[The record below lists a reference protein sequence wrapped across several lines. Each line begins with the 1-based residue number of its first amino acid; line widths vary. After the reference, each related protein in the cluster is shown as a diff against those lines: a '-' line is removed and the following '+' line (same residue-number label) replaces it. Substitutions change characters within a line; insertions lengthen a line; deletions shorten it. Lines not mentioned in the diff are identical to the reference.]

1 MNPITE
7 NKWRFYF
14 LGGLLLLAMTG
25 IVWRLVQLG
34 ITDRHFLLQQSD
46 ARVVRIVNTPAYRGM
61 ITDRNGTPLAIS
73 TPVDSIWIN
82 PQMFNPPLAQMTQ
95 LAGLLG
101 TPLNEIKQRLVKDAQ
116 REFVYLKRGLAP
128 DIADRIKILN
138 IPGLFLQRE
147 YHRFYPEGE
156 IAAHLIGFTNVDDN
170 GQEGLELADNK
181 SLAGIPGKE
190 EVQKDRLG
198 HLVAVLNVVS
208 QPQQGHDLVLSLD
221 DRVQYITYRALL
233 DAAAQ
238 FKASAASA
246 VVLNAKTGE
255 ILAITNVP
263 SYNPN
268 HRPAGQIDR
277 YRNRAVTDVFEPGST
292 MKPFSI
298 YTALKS
304 GKFTPTSLI
313 DTNPGWL
320 LIDGHRITDVEHDNG
335 VLTVAQVLQKSSNIG
350 TAKMLLT
357 LPPEELWGVLH
368 SVGFGERTTSDF
380 PGEVNGVLPQHTRW
394 PEIDYATLSFGYGIS
409 VTALQLAQAYEVLAN
424 DGIKI
429 PVTFNK
435 QDITPQGIRVLDP
448 EVTKKIIAILETVVQ
463 KGGTATQ
470 AKVPGYRVAGKTG
483 TAYIAGPHG
492 YDRHNRHYTASFVGF
507 APVSNPQLVVAV
519 VLHDPDSKQHF
530 GGEVA
535 APIFA
540 QIMGRTLRL
549 MDVAPDDLQQS

>member
-1 MNPITE
+1 MTSTTE
-7 NKWRFYF
+7 GKWRLYF
-14 LGGLLLLAMTG
+14 LCGILLLAIGG
-25 IVWRLVQLG
+25 ITWRLIDLG
-34 ITDRHFLLQQSD
+34 VKDRSFLLQQSD
-46 ARVVRIVNTPAYRGM
+46 ARVVRIVSTPAYRGM

-82 PQMFNPPLAQMTQ
+82 PQMFDPTLAQMTQ

-101 TPLNEIKQRLVKDAQ
+101 TPLNEIKQRLAKDAQ
-116 REFVYLKRGLAP
+116 RDFVYLKRGLPP
-128 DIADRIKILN
+128 DVADRIKALN
-138 IPGLFLQRE
+138 IPGLFSQRE

-170 GQEGLELADNK
+170 GQEGLELAYNK
-181 SLAGIPGKE
+181 SLAGVPGKE

-198 HLVAVLNVVS
+198 HVVAVLNVIS
-208 QPQQGHDLVLSLD
+208 EPQQGHDLVLSLD
-221 DRVQYITYRALL
+221 DRVQYIAYRALL
-233 DAAAQ
+233 NAAAE
-238 FKASAASA
+238 FKANAASA

-268 HRPAGQIDR
+268 HRPTGQSDR

-304 GKFTPTSLI
+304 GKYTTTSLI

-320 LIDGHRITDVEHDNG
+320 EIDGHRISDVEANNG

-357 LPPEELWGVLH
+357 LPPQALWGVLH
-368 SVGFGERTTSDF
+368 GVGFGERTNSGF
-380 PGEVNGVLPQHTRW
+380 PGEVNGVLPEHTHW
-394 PEIDYATLSFGYGIS
+394 PVIDYATLAFGYGVS
-409 VTALQLAQAYEVLAN
+409 VTTLQLAQAYDVLAN

-429 PVTFNK
+429 PVTLTK
-435 QDITPQGIRVLDP
+435 QDSPPQGTRVLVP
-448 EVTKKIIAILETVVQ
+448 EVTKKIIAILETVLQ
-463 KGGTATQ
+463 KGGTATE
-470 AKVPGYRVAGKTG
+470 ARVLNYRVAGKTG
-483 TAYIAGPHG
+483 TAYIAGRKG
-492 YDRHNRHYTASFVGF
+492 YDKHNRHYTASFVGF

-519 VLHDPDSKQHF
+519 VLHDPDRKEHF

-535 APIFA
+535 APTFA
-540 QIMGRTLRL
+540 QIMGQTLRL
-549 MDVAPDDLQQS
+549 MDIAPDDLQQG